1 MFFFLSSWSPEGRS
15 CRAVGG
21 DRLKKMFPEVS
32 AVWAAALSLCL
43 LVMAGHARGQGLD
56 LLGLNVELEPGQQ
69 FSPGWILAAP
79 RFTSN
84 LTYPFLIDEEGVVR
98 YNQNRPYEGF
108 NFDIQENNTLAWF
121 SSADGWWHQ
130 LDSSLHVSEII
141 GYVGADADFH
151 DLELREDDTK
161 LLMGKEVVIMDVIDS
176 VPDSSDSMRSVL
188 DCLLQEL
195 DESGNVIWSWR
206 ASEHIPPIFC
216 AHCNWEMPFIDA
228 YHQNS
233 FETQGNGD
241 ILLSIRNMDMV
252 VLIDK
257 LTGDLV
263 WQLGGPASDFVFT
276 DENGAFAQQHDA
288 HLLEG
293 NRLLLFDNATGSSPL
308 TSRGAEYLL
317 DYEAGTASL
326 LATWPHPSGSF
337 AGSQGSIQ
345 RLEGGGTL
353 IGWGTAGSD
362 QFNGGMVSEYSASGS
377 LVGSIYFPENYWSY
391 RARKVPAGQLPLH
404 VGCSDPF
411 ACNYNGQTVVEELC
425 KIVGEAC
432 DDGNPCTVLDKINSE
447 CECEGELPEPEPN
460 VSQCIDPVA
469 INFNPCSAL
478 AFDDGTCQYQVE
490 FRVDATQLSTVPN
503 TVEIVLSGL
512 EPFLFEPGGFG
523 TWKGSLVLGNGVWT
537 YEFWVDGVTDGEPR
551 QLDLTWPVDWDGEV
565 VRACLGLTE
574 SLCPGCND
582 PDDLAFSPFVSG
594 NSLCGLDIGVGCTQ
608 PGAVNFNPGAFFDDG
623 GCQFDM
629 TQDCQQDLNGDG
641 LIGVSDILEVLTY
654 FGVICD

>member
-1 MFFFLSSWSPEGRS
+1 MFFSLSSWSPEGRS
-15 CRAVGG
+15 CRAVGM

-32 AVWAAALSLCL
+32 SIWAAVLSLFL
-43 LVMAGHARGQGLD
+43 MAAVGHARGQGVE

-84 LTYPFLIDEEGVVR
+84 LTFPFLVDEEGIVR

-108 NFDIQENNTLAWF
+108 NFDLQDNNTLAWF
-121 SSADGWWHQ
+121 SSIDGWWYQ
-130 LDSSLHVSEII
+130 LDSSLNVSQFI
-141 GYVGADADFH
+141 GYVDADLDFH
-151 DLELREDDTK
+151 DLELREDGTK
-161 LLMGKEVVIMDVIDS
+161 LLMGKEVVTMDVIDS
-176 VPDSSDSMRSVL
+176 VPDASDSMRSVL

-206 ASEHIPPIFC
+206 ASEHIPPTFC

-233 FETQGNGD
+233 FETQDNGD

-263 WQLGGPASDFVFT
+263 WQLGGAASDFVFT

-288 HLLEG
+288 HLLED
-293 NRLLLFDNATGSSPL
+293 NRLLLFDNASGSSPL
-308 TSRGAEYLL
+308 TSRGAEYIL

-326 LATWPHPSGSF
+326 LATWPHPHGSF

-345 RLEGGGTL
+345 RLDGGGTL
-353 IGWGTAGSD
+353 IGWGTAGSE
-362 QFNGGMVSEYSASGS
+362 QFNGGMVSEYSASGA
-377 LVGSIYFPENYWSY
+377 LRGSIYFPENYWSY
-391 RARKVPAGQLPLH
+391 RARKVPLGQLPLH
-404 VGCSDPF
+404 TGCANPV
-411 ACNYNGQTVVEELC
+411 ACNYNDQAIVEEAC
-425 KIVGEAC
+425 TIVGTEC
-432 DDGNPCTVLDKINSE
+432 DDGNPCTFVDKVNPE
-447 CECEGELPEPEPN
+447 CECEGELSESDPSG
-460 VSQCIDPVA
+460 SQCTDPMA
-469 INFNPCSAL
+469 INYNPCSSAI
-478 AFDDGTCQYQVE
+478 FDNESCQYQVE
-490 FRVDATQLSTVPN
+490 FRVDATQMNSVPD

-523 TWKGSLVLGNGVWT
+523 TWKGSLVLGSGVWT
-537 YEFWVDGVTDGEPR
+537 YEFWIDGLTDGEPR
-551 QLDLTWPVDWDGEV
+551 QLDLTWPVVWDGEV
-565 VRACLGLTE
+565 VRACLGLPE

-594 NSLCGLDIGVGCTQ
+594 DSLCGLGLGLGCTQ
-608 PGAVNFNPGAFFDDG
+608 SGAVNFNPGAFFDDG
-623 GCQFDM
+623 GCQFDI
-629 TQDCQQDLNGDG
+629 TPDCQQDLNGDG
-641 LIGVSDILEVLTY
+641 LIGVADILEVLTY